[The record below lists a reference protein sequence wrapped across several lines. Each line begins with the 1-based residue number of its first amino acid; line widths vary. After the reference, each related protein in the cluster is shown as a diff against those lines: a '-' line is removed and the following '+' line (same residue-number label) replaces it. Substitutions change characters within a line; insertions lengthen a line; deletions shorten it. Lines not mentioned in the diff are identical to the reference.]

1 MTGPAMTGAPALAVD
16 RTAERMRVVLLVVLA
31 TIGALYLAF
40 GLYYGALV
48 ETPPFLNR
56 SRTAAGGDFAA
67 FWAATTLAAAGDPA
81 SAYDH
86 ARFSSLI
93 LSIAPAVDRPNPW
106 SYPPVVM
113 LLLRPLA
120 WLDPVPALLLW
131 YVLIVGAALAAVRVA
146 TGRWTAAGWAL
157 LFPPVVHSL
166 INGQNGTVTALL
178 CASFLTFFR
187 RMPWLAGAAIGMLA
201 YKPHLAVV
209 PACLALA
216 FGAWRV
222 LAGAALVGALLVG
235 ASLAFDGVAPWAG
248 FFAQSQAQLAL
259 MTGGRLPIHRLVT
272 PFALLFAAGVP
283 ATLALA
289 LHGAIALAAIAA
301 AVQVWRRSEDPLPR
315 ALSLT
320 LAAVLVTPY
329 AYDYDL
335 AILLVPAAL
344 LLRRDAPPFALDDGA
359 TRWLVALAIAPV
371 LTLVLA
377 AGSKIPFG
385 TVAIVA
391 ALAIVALRQHWVP
404 AAKAHA

>member
-1 MTGPAMTGAPALAVD
+1 MTGLAPALADD
-16 RTAERMRVVLLVVLA
+16 RAAERMRVVLLLVLA
-31 TIGALYLAF
+31 TIGAAYLAF
-40 GLYYGALV
+40 GLYYGAIV
-48 ETPPFLNR
+48 ATPPFLNR
-56 SRTAAGGDFAA
+56 SGTAAGGDFAA
-67 FWAATTLAAAGDPA
+67 FWAATTLAAGGDPA

-93 LSIAPAVDRPNPW
+93 MSVAPVVDRPNPW

-113 LLLRPLA
+113 LLLRPLG

-131 YVLIVGAALAAVRVA
+131 YVLIGGAALAAVRVA
-146 TGRWTAAGWAL
+146 TGRWTASGWAL

-166 INGQNGTVTALL
+166 INGQNGTVTAFLF
-178 CASFLTFFR
+178 ASFLALFR
-187 RMPWLAGAAIGMLA
+187 RAPFVAGMALGLLV

-222 LAGAALVGALLVG
+222 LSGAAITAAVLVG
-235 ASLAFDGVAPWAG
+235 ASLALDGAAPWAG
-248 FFAQSQAQLAL
+248 FIAQSQAQLAL

-289 LHGAIALAAIAA
+289 LHGAIALAAIGAA
-301 AVQVWRRSEDPLPR
+301 ILVWRRDAAPLPR
-315 ALSLT
+315 ALALT

-344 LLRRDAPPFALDDGA
+344 LLRPGSAPFALDDVA
-359 TRWLVALAIAPV
+359 MRWIVALGAAPV
-371 LTLVLA
+371 LTLILA
-377 AGSKIPFG
+377 TGSKIPFG

-391 ALAIVALRQHWVP
+391 ALAIVALRPRWMP
-404 AAKAHA
+404 FTAAQ